1 MDTNSY
7 FIRATIRQMNNLRRI
22 DTNLLVTLHALLLE
36 KHISR
41 AAIRLHKSQPAVSH
55 ALAHLR
61 TIFDDPLLI
70 RRGKHLEL
78 SVKASSLLLP
88 LSEALEGLENLLV
101 APVFVPAE
109 TKRTFRL
116 AMSDYGAWLVLPE
129 LVRRLRAEA
138 PGISLEV
145 TQASREAMMSQAD
158 EGEVDIALGVFPGPD
173 SKTLRY
179 QTLFEER
186 FISVADSSTLPAS
199 GTLSLAEWLERPH
212 VVVTHPSVNGLEIES
227 ALQDLGLERKRQ
239 ITLPHWRVANDLIPD
254 SDLILTVASRNL
266 VPLNPVL
273 RVFEPPLAIKPFL
286 FRQLWHLRRDADPA
300 HQWLR
305 QQIMA
310 ITQSD
315 KTPF

>member
-1 MDTNSY
+1 
-7 FIRATIRQMNNLRRI
+7 MNNLRRI

-61 TIFDDPLLI
+61 TIFNDPLLI

-78 SVKASSLLLP
+78 SVKASSLLSP
-88 LSEALEGLENLLV
+88 LTVALEGLESLLE

-109 TKRTFRL
+109 SKRTFRL

-129 LVRRLRAEA
+129 LVRCLRTEA
-138 PGISLEV
+138 PGISLLV
-145 TQASREAMMSQAD
+145 TQASREVMIAQAN
-158 EGEVDIALGVFPGPD
+158 EGEVDIALGVFPGLD
-173 SKTLRY
+173 NEALRY

-186 FISVADSSTLPAS
+186 FISVADTRTLPAS
-199 GTLSLAEWLERPH
+199 GTLSLAEWLDRPH
-212 VVVTHPSVNGLEIES
+212 VVVTHPSVSEQEIET
-227 ALQDLGLERKRQ
+227 ALHAHGQERKRQ
-239 ITLPHWRVANDLIPD
+239 ITLPHWRVANDLIPG

-266 VPLNPVL
+266 APLNPAL
-273 RVFEPPLAIKPFL
+273 TLFEPPLVIKPFS
-286 FRQLWHLRRDADPA
+286 FQQLWHLRRDTDPA

-305 QQIMA
+305 QQIENIA
-310 ITQSD
+310 RACE
-315 KTPF
+315 TPF